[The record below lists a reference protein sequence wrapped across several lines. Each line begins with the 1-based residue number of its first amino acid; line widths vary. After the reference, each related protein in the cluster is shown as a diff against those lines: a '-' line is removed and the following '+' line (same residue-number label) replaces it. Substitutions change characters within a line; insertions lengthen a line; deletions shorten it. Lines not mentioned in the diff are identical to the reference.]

1 MTTRRTSHN
10 EAIRFAKEIGGD
22 RLPDED
28 PSTQRTVLL
37 KERRVG
43 SFSAESSRSNLTAAP
58 PPPSSIPPPLLS
70 PTVQSPRE
78 RSRIRT
84 NPWLSAANSSGSS
97 TTGGFKSRLNLDD
110 NGSGSV
116 LKLTESSGSASDV
129 NASSSSA
136 RVGRARRELKQ
147 ESLSAGRSP
156 LVSQISVT
164 IVGNKSR

>member
-1 MTTRRTSHN
+1 MSTRRTLHS
-10 EAIRFAKEIGGD
+10 FAKQISGD
-22 RLPDED
+22 DRHLSNED

-37 KERRVG
+37 KERRTG
-43 SFSAESSRSNLTAAP
+43 SFSAESSRSNLTAP

-84 NPWLSAANSSGSS
+84 NPWLAAANSSGSS
-97 TTGGFKSRLNLDD
+97 TTGGSGFKSRLNLDD

-116 LKLTESSGSASDV
+116 LKLAESSGSASDV

-156 LVSQISVT
+156 LVS
-164 IVGNKSR
+164 